1 LDASA
6 RSELNDAMARLAVGD
21 RAAFDVV
28 FATLRPM
35 VEHFSRRMLGPGA
48 DAADA
53 AQQAMLKL
61 FEQASDYERGR
72 DAAAWALAICAWE
85 CRTVRT
91 RRARRREVGI
101 AEAGETSDER
111 DPERATIGKQ
121 LESAAREILGQ
132 LSEAD
137 RETLLAGERGADVSA
152 STFRKRRER
161 AVARLRQAWRR
172 VYGTD

>member
-1 LDASA
+1 
-6 RSELNDAMARLAVGD
+6 MARLALGD

-28 FATLRPM
+28 FATLRPV

-91 RRARRREVGI
+91 RRVRRREVGI
-101 AEAGETSDER
+101 AEAGEPPDER

-137 RETLLAGERGADVSA
+137 RETLLATIAGERGAEVSVA
-152 STFRKRRER
+152 TFRKRRER